1 MAASRPSCSKPRRQ
15 GGAVVVEL
23 AVVMVLMLLIVAGI
37 IGFGRAFWYADAL
50 TKSVR
55 DGARLLSTWPVEDI
69 SPGGVAAATTRVVAS
84 ANAANL
90 SPPLTSGNVL
100 VQCLDPS
107 PSFATGICTN
117 GTAPANVRVSITN
130 FTIDLGAWFPFI
142 GDAGVIDFSS
152 AGLAPQSTMRY
163 LK

>member
-1 MAASRPSCSKPRRQ
+1 MAANRPSCSKPRRQ

-23 AVVMVLMLLIVAGI
+23 AIVMVLMLLIVAGI

-69 SPGGVAAATTRVVAS
+69 SPPGGVAAVKAHVVAS
-84 ANAANL
+84 ANAANV
-90 SPPLTSGNVL
+90 SPPLTIENVL
-100 VQCLDPS
+100 VQCLYS
-107 PSFATGICTN
+107 SFGGTGNCTA
-117 GTAPANVRVSITN
+117 GTKPDNVQVSITN

-142 GDAGVIDFSS
+142 GDAGVIDYGN
-152 AGLAPQSTMRY
+152 AELAPRSTMRY